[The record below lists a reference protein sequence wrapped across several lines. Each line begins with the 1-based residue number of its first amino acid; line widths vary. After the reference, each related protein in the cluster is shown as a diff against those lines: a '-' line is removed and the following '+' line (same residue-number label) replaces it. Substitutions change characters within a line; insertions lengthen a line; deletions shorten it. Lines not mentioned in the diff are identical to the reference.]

1 MNPNPADERRLLVSL
16 WMQHQK
22 TVGSFVWTAIGDLHD
37 SEDVLQQVAEAVAEH
52 FDRYEREKPFL
63 PWVMAI
69 ARNKVTDHYR
79 REGRNRLRLSTGS
92 LEQLCEVT
100 QDLQEELSERA
111 EALELCLRKLGRKA
125 RQMLDL
131 RYGHDLSPKRIAEKL
146 GTTANSVSATLSRIR
161 SSLAECINTRLAAS
175 GADHGTR

>member
-1 MNPNPADERRLLVSL
+1 MNRNPADERRLLVSL

-52 FDRYEREKPFL
+52 FDRYDPEKPFL
-63 PWVMAI
+63 PWVMTI

-79 REGRNRLRLSTGS
+79 RESRNRLRLSPGS
-92 LEQLCEVT
+92 LEQLCDAT

-111 EALELCLRKLGRKA
+111 EALKLCLGKLGRKA

-131 RYGHDLSPKRIAEKL
+131 RYSHDLTPKRIAEKL
-146 GTTANSVSATLSRIR
+146 GTTANSVSATLSRLR

-175 GADHGTR
+175 GGDHGTR